1 MKICNIP
8 GKKFKIAVS
17 VHQKKQTK
25 RNKKKNKI
33 AVSIKLREFQE
44 NTEGELSSIK
54 RKIYKQNEKFLR

>member
-17 VHQKKQTK
+17 VHQKKQ
-25 RNKKKNKI
+25 NKTTTTKI

-44 NTEGELSSIK
+44 NTGEFSSIK
-54 RKIYKQNEKFLR
+54 RKIYKQNEKF